1 MNKPAR
7 IARAIGAVALLVV
20 GGIHLEQYTV
30 AHFSVIP
37 TIGPLFLLNF
47 IAATLLGLI
56 LLVPT
61 RSSAGRPRLLA
72 DSLVALSGLGV
83 SAGALAALLISEHA
97 PLFGFMEHG
106 YRLEIVIAI
115 VAEAVAILSLGAF
128 LALADQRLRE
138 LQKAVG
144 PRAIKATST
153 PATEV

>member
-1 MNKPAR
+1 MHKSAR
-7 IARAIGAVALLVV
+7 IARAIGAIALLVA

-30 AHFSVIP
+30 ANFSVIP

-47 IAATLLGLI
+47 IAATLLGLV
-56 LLVPT
+56 LLVPI

-72 DSLVALSGLGV
+72 DSLAALSGLGV

-128 LALADQRLRE
+128 LALADRRLRE
-138 LQKAVG
+138 LQKTVG
-144 PRAIKATST
+144 ARAIRATST

>member
-56 LLVPT
+56 LLVPI

-72 DSLVALSGLGV
+72 DSLLALSGLGL
-83 SAGALAALLISEHA
+83 SA
-97 PLFGFMEHG
+97 
-106 YRLEIVIAI
+106 
-115 VAEAVAILSLGAF
+115 GAF
-128 LALADQRLRE
+128 LALADRRLRE

-144 PRAIKATST
+144 ARAIKATST

>member
-7 IARAIGAVALLVV
+7 IARAIGAVALLVA

-47 IAATLLGLI
+47 IAATSLGLV
-56 LLVPT
+56 LLVPI
-61 RSSAGRPRLLA
+61 RSSVRRRRLLA
-72 DSLVALSGLGV
+72 DSLAALSGLGV

-106 YRLEIVIAI
+106 YRLEILIAI
-115 VAEAVAILSLGAF
+115 VAEAAAILSLGAF
-128 LALADQRLRE
+128 LALADRRLRE
-138 LQKAVG
+138 LQKPVG
-144 PRAIKATST
+144 ARAIKAAST